1 MARPSVQVCMHL
13 SSEQA
18 HEFFQRLANERDS
31 LVEDQ
36 QRLRDLLDEFEIS
49 ILPDYPDTPIELPP
63 AEVLRDFLARWPW
76 PWPFPPWYGPGGY
89 GIFAA
94 ALAPPTEAPGKQS

>member
-13 SSEQA
+13 SSERVQ
-18 HEFFQRLANERDS
+18 EFFQRLADERES
-31 LVEDQ
+31 LMEDQ

-49 ILPDYPDTPIELPP
+49 ILPDYPDAPIELPS
-63 AEVLRDFLARWPW
+63 AEELREFVARW

-89 GIFAA
+89 GIFAV
-94 ALAPPTEAPGKQS
+94 ALAAQAEAPGKPS